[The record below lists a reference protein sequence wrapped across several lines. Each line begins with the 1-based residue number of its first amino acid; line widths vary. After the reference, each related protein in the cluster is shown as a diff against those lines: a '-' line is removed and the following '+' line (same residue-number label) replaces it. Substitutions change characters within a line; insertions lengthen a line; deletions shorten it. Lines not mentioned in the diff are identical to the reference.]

1 MTLYATAAP
10 GPGRASGAGWCKEMG
25 GRRGSATS
33 LLAVEL
39 AADSSVVQPTCL
51 EPTLPDYGGACLS
64 EVVPALY
71 RRRELAEAGELP
83 AWLPTVV
90 AEARQVVL
98 LVLDGLG
105 WRQLTERRRLAPT
118 LSAMSGGPITSVAP
132 TTTATALTSIA
143 TGCAPARH
151 GIIGYRLATARG
163 ILNVLRWTAG
173 GKDARASVP
182 PERLRR
188 AEAFCGHRPPV
199 ITRAEFAGSGF
210 TEAHLHGVPLVGW
223 RAPSSISV
231 EIARALR
238 GGAELVYAYY
248 DGIDKIAH
256 EYGLHEH
263 YDAELTAADRL
274 VADAIEALVPGAALL
289 VTADHGQVE
298 VARQPVVLDEDLV
311 CEVALLSGEGRFRW
325 LHARPGRDGAL
336 LAACRERYSSIAWVR
351 HREEL
356 VAENWFGGELAP
368 EVAALLGDVALVASA
383 PVAFYDPA
391 DSGELRLISRH
402 GSLTADEVLVP
413 LLAAAA

>member
-1 MTLYATAAP
+1 M
-10 GPGRASGAGWCKEMG
+10 
-25 GRRGSATS
+25 
-33 LLAVEL
+33 
-39 AADSSVVQPTCL
+39 
-51 EPTLPDYGGACLS
+51 LPDYGGACLS
-64 EVVPALY
+64 EVVPVLY

-83 AWLPTVV
+83 AWLPVAV

-105 WRQLTERRRLAPT
+105 WRQLIERRQLAPT
-118 LSAMSGGPITSVAP
+118 LSSMAGGPITSVAP

-143 TGCAPARH
+143 TGSAPARH
-151 GIIGYRLATARG
+151 GIVGYRLATAAG

-182 PERLRR
+182 PARFRR
-188 AEAFCGHRPPV
+188 AAPFGGRKPPV

-238 GGAELVYAYY
+238 GGAEFVYAYY
-248 DGIDKIAH
+248 DGVDKIAH
-256 EYGLHEH
+256 EHGLREH
-263 YDAELTAADRL
+263 YDAELRFTDRL
-274 VADAIEALVPGAALL
+274 VADAIAALAPGAALV

-325 LHARPGRDGAL
+325 LHARPGRDGVL
-336 LAACRERYSSIAWVR
+336 LAACQERYGELAWVR

-356 VAENWFGGELAP
+356 VAEGWFGGELAP